1 MAWIPSTVGIVV
13 ILLGACLWRF
23 RLVHLLST
31 VDKSRIIDKEK
42 AVRLTGSYL
51 ILLGACFLLF
61 GYYLPDLTDKHIVLT
76 IACFIPLN
84 MIVVVSFMVAQ
95 SRNAK

>member
-1 MAWIPSTVGIVV
+1 MAWVPSLVGI
-13 ILLGACLWRF
+13 ILILSGTCLWRF

-31 VDKSRIIDKEK
+31 IDKSRIIDKEK
-42 AVRLTGSYL
+42 AVRLTGMYL

-61 GYYLPDLTDKHIVLT
+61 GYYAPDLTDKHIVLT
-76 IACFIPLN
+76 IACFIPIN

-95 SRNAK
+95 SRNIK